1 MLYAIIISLTA
12 FIIVSWLVFIK
23 IETKLRRDIEKVI
36 NEREQIIRDGG
47 L

>member
-1 MLYAIIISLTA
+1 MLYAIIISLIA

-23 IETKLRRDIEKVI
+23 IEAKLRKNIEKVI

>member
-12 FIIVSWLVFIK
+12 FFIVSLLVFIK
-23 IETKLRRDIEKVI
+23 IETKLRREIEKVI